1 MENLYT
7 KFRMLA
13 AGLEKATKPR
23 EQRTKRR
30 KEEGEGATVA
40 HNKMLA

>member
-23 EQRTKRR
+23 EQQT
-30 KEEGEGATVA
+30 GEGATVA